1 MVVEKTDFE
10 KYSWNQSGW
19 TWSWCEKVVPVTTQ
33 LFVNLLTSWQTTSWK
48 KNQIW
53 RRDGVRPQ
61 RPNVVHTLVVTN
73 VLTSNLT
80 KRTAQ
85 LSACL
90 DADFFLKKLRA
101 IENLSGRFTQRNLD
115 VRKRRTNQ
123 KKKQQV
129 AADKIGI

>member
-1 MVVEKTDFE
+1 M
-10 KYSWNQSGW
+10 
-19 TWSWCEKVVPVTTQ
+19 
-33 LFVNLLTSWQTTSWK
+33 
-48 KNQIW
+48 
-53 RRDGVRPQ
+53 R
-61 RPNVVHTLVVTN
+61 N

-90 DADFFLKKLRA
+90 DADLFLKKLRVM
-101 IENLSGRFTQRNLD
+101 ENLSGQFTQRNLD